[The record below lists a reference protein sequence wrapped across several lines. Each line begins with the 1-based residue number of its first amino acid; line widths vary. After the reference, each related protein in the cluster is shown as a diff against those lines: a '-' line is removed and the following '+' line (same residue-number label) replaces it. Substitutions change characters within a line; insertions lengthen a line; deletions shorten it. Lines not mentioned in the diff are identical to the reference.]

1 MNLESYSN
9 HDTTATRMAV
19 RNTKVVLDR
28 QAKRNR
34 SKISLL
40 QVMLAAMVLVTIA
53 GLYITSPQ
61 HNFEECAGTDV
72 PRHCVD

>member
-40 QVMLAAMVLVTIA
+40 QVMVAAMVLVTIA
-53 GLYITSPQ
+53 GLYITSP
-61 HNFEECAGTDV
+61 NSVECSNSDV